1 MVSDDHEQLDLT
13 TARAGG
19 RTVIHRT
26 FRSLDQPPKL
36 VGFTIRQW
44 AALIADATL
53 VLGVVYVAGL
63 PVKAGITL
71 VVFTVGLPA
80 ALAYVSETGGIQLGL
95 LLRDIIRW
103 RVRPRTLAPG
113 AHKSSAGALLGVAV
127 IQPDG
132 LLVRDDGSHLR
143 YLEVTPVNPLA
154 LEPAQAER
162 VSAAFAQVAA
172 RLPDGQSLQL
182 YVQATPLA
190 LEEILALETHRSEQ
204 AAGAAQDTG
213 EPGRAKAIRALG
225 IAHERTIRHAAQNVH
240 PQQLRHYVI
249 CPWRPTQRTSITTWR
264 RRGKTNAGVNE
275 RAAGDSL
282 RHTEG
287 VRADLEAT
295 GVTARPLTGLEVLDL
310 LAERF
315 DPGRD
320 TNGGLPASF
329 MTPEVVRNLEPGEN
343 AEQACG
349 DIAEAISTA
358 PIAFDRDHLQ
368 VGGQLEQ
375 TLHISLAPE
384 QTWLGWLL
392 HLMQAPRPFT
402 VSVHVQATERYRG
415 RMAQK
420 RRYKRIHGVNRG
432 IEARGRPLDPDAR
445 VQEDEA
451 AELND
456 ELATTAGAG
465 IYHLSVYTTISEPDG
480 DPQALRELCQTAGRE
495 VTMACDARVQH
506 GQFAQAALWQST
518 LPLGR
523 DAARRRRKYVSR
535 NVGDTFPIV
544 GTSCGSPDG
553 IPLGF
558 ALPGRTLERIDPFDP
573 QHPNHLLLINGMSGA
588 GKTMAA
594 VILLAR
600 AISQGAGGFII
611 DRAGHFD
618 YLASLI
624 PGATSVEIGADA
636 HAVNCWD
643 VADPARVGAEK
654 IDYLLALHALLLG
667 EHHAGRD
674 SYGLTDLESNL
685 LGLAIGEVY
694 ARCALTA
701 EEPRELLLQEEL
713 ERRYRQERQEG
724 SVGIAEALRNLSMR
738 LNNYVLD
745 GPYAYLTDRP
755 TTIPPGSPLVVFDTR
770 SIPDAKAA
778 AALFVICEHV
788 KTRIA
793 RTRREHLAGNG
804 PRHAWAGRS
813 FLVVDEAWKLIERPA
828 TGRWFNEFCRRSRHQ
843 ALWLIAI
850 SQQLSDFDNEHGKA
864 LLANA
869 AMRLFLRQEARELTY
884 VKEALKLT
892 DESIDAI
899 SSLKTVRGSHS
910 TAYLM
915 NGTRG
920 QGTVQI
926 GVGPWEYWIASS
938 DPARDEPIRQRAL
951 RDTGGDSWA
960 ALKLLVQQDWQD
972 QLAELQGAAP

>member
-1 MVSDDHEQLDLT
+1 
-13 TARAGG
+13 
-19 RTVIHRT
+19 VIHRT

-44 AALIADATL
+44 AALIADTSL
-53 VLGVVYVAGL
+53 VLGVVYLAHL
-63 PVKAGITL
+63 PAKAAITL
-71 VVFTVGLPA
+71 IVFTVGLPA
-80 ALAYVSETGGIQLGL
+80 ALAYVSETGGVHLGV
-95 LLRDIIRW
+95 LLRDLMSW
-103 RVRPRTLAPG
+103 RTGPRDLRPG
-113 AHKSSAGALLGVAV
+113 AAKGSAAALLGAAA
-127 IQPDG
+127 IEPDG
-132 LLVRDDGSHLR
+132 LLIRDDGSHVR
-143 YLEVTPVNPLA
+143 YLEVTPVNPLV
-154 LEPAQAER
+154 LEPAEAER

-172 RLPDGQSLQL
+172 RLPDRQSLQL
-182 YVQATPLA
+182 YVQATPLQ
-190 LEEILALETHRSEQ
+190 LEEILAVETHRCEQ
-204 AAGAAQDTG
+204 AAGAAQDSG
-213 EPGRAKAIRALG
+213 QNQRANAIRALG
-225 IAHERTIRHAAQNVH
+225 IAHERTIRCACETVY
-240 PQQLRHYVI
+240 PLQLRYYVV
-249 CPWRPTQRTSITTWR
+249 CPWRPTQRASLAIWP
-264 RRGKTNAGVNE
+264 RGGQTNGAVNE
-275 RAAGDSL
+275 RAAADSL

-287 VRADLEAT
+287 VHADLEAT
-295 GVTARPLTGLEVLDL
+295 GVEARLLPGLEVLDL
-310 LAERF
+310 LASRFHPEREAT
-315 DPGRD
+315 GS
-320 TNGGLPASF
+320 LPPSF
-329 MTPEVVRNLEPGEN
+329 MTPEVVRTPGEE
-343 AEQACG
+343 AEQTRA
-349 DIAEAISTA
+349 DIAEAICTA
-358 PIAFDRDHLQ
+358 PIAVERDHLQ
-368 VGGQLEQ
+368 VGERLEQ
-375 TLHISLAPE
+375 AFYISLAPE

-392 HLMQAPRPFT
+392 HLMQSPRPFT
-402 VSVHVQATERYRG
+402 VSVHVQATERYRE
-415 RMAQK
+415 RLAQK

-432 IEARGRPLDPDAR
+432 IETRGRPLDPDAR
-445 VQEDEA
+445 LQEQEA

-456 ELATTAGAG
+456 ELATSAGAG
-465 IYHLSVYTTISEPDG
+465 IYQVSVYADLSDPDG
-480 DPQALRELCQTAGRE
+480 DRQALHELCQTAGRE

-506 GQFAQAALWQST
+506 GQFAQAPLWRST

-523 DAARRRRKYVSR
+523 DVAKRRRKYVSR

-544 GTSCGSPDG
+544 GTSCGSPEG

-558 ALPGRTLERIDPFDP
+558 ALPGRTLERLDPFDP

-594 VILLAR
+594 IILLAR
-600 AISQGAGGFII
+600 AVSQGATGFII

-624 PGATSVEIGADA
+624 PGAASVEVGGDA

-643 VADPARVGAEK
+643 VPDPARVGAEK

-674 SYGLTDLESNL
+674 SYGLTDLEANL

-694 ARCALTA
+694 ARCALTG

-713 ERRYRQERQEG
+713 ERRYQQERQEG

-755 TTIPPGSPLVVFDTR
+755 TTIPAGSPLVVFDTR

-793 RTRREHLAGNG
+793 RTRREHLAGDG

-850 SQQLSDFDNEHGKA
+850 SQQLSDFDNEHGRA

-869 AMRLFLRQEARELTY
+869 AMRLFLRQEARELSY
-884 VKEALKLT
+884 VKETLKLT
-892 DESIDAI
+892 DEAIDAI
-899 SSLKTVRGSHS
+899 STLKTVRGQYS

-920 QGTVQI
+920 QGTIQI

-938 DPARDEPIRQRAL
+938 DPARDEPIRQHAL
-951 RDTGGDSWA
+951 RETGGDSWA
-960 ALKLLVQQDWQD
+960 ALKLLVQQEWQD
-972 QLAELQGAAP
+972 SLATELEGAAQ

>member
-1 MVSDDHEQLDLT
+1 
-13 TARAGG
+13 
-19 RTVIHRT
+19 VIHRT
-26 FRSLDQPPKL
+26 FRSLDQAPKL
-36 VGFTIRQW
+36 VGFTIGQW
-44 AALIADATL
+44 VALIADASI
-53 VLGVVYVAGL
+53 VLGIVYAAGL
-63 PVKAGITL
+63 PVKAAITL
-71 VVFTVGLPA
+71 TVFTVGLPA
-80 ALAYVSETGGIQLGL
+80 ALAFVSESGGVQLGRL
-95 LLRDIIRW
+95 LTDVIRW
-103 RVRPRTLAPG
+103 RTGPSTLPAG
-113 AHKSSAGALLGVAV
+113 AGKGSAAALLGVAA

-132 LLVRDDGSHLR
+132 LLVREDGCYVR
-143 YLEVTPVNPLA
+143 YLEVSPVNPLV
-154 LEPAQAER
+154 LEPVDAER
-162 VSAAFAQVAA
+162 ISAAFAQVAA
-172 RLPDGQSLQL
+172 RLPDRHSLQL

-190 LEEILALETHRSEQ
+190 LEEILAVETHRCEQ
-204 AAGAAQDTG
+204 AAGAALDSG
-213 EPGRAKAIRALG
+213 APGRAKAVRALG
-225 IAHERTIRHAAQNVH
+225 VAYERSIRHAAETVY
-240 PQQLRHYVI
+240 PLQLRYVVV
-249 CPWRPTQRTSITTWR
+249 CPWRPAGRTSDAIWR
-264 RRGKTNAGVNE
+264 RRASLEAKTVVHQ
-275 RAAGDSL
+275 RAVADSL
-282 RHTEG
+282 RHADG
-287 VRADLEAT
+287 VQADLEAT
-295 GVTARPLTGLEVLDL
+295 GVSGRPLTGLEVLDL
-310 LAERF
+310 LGSRLDPER
-315 DPGRD
+315 DAS
-320 TNGGLPASF
+320 GGLPASF
-329 MTPEVVRNLEPGEN
+329 MTPEVVRTFEPSDATERADIGE
-343 AEQACG
+343 ALC
-349 DIAEAISTA
+349 TA
-358 PIAFDRDHLQ
+358 AVGLGDRDHLQ

-375 TLHISLAPE
+375 AFYVSLAPE

-402 VSVHVQATERYRG
+402 VSVHVEATERYRE

-432 IEARGRPLDPDAR
+432 IESRGRPLDPDAR
-445 VQEDEA
+445 VQEQEA

-456 ELATTAGAG
+456 ELATSAGAG
-465 IYHLSVYTTISEPDG
+465 IYRVSIYGAISEPEG
-480 DPQALRELCQTAGRE
+480 NAETLRELCQTAGRE
-495 VTMACDARVQH
+495 MTMACDARVQH
-506 GQFAQAALWQST
+506 GPFAQASLWGST

-523 DAARRRRKYVSR
+523 DVAARRRKYVSR

-544 GTSCGSPDG
+544 GTSCRSPDG

-558 ALPGRTLERIDPFDP
+558 ALPGRTLERLDPFDP

-594 VILLAR
+594 IILLAR
-600 AISQGAGGFII
+600 ALSQGAVGFII
-611 DRAGHFD
+611 DRAGHFAF
-618 YLASLI
+618 LASLI
-624 PGATSVEIGADA
+624 PGAVSVEIGGDA

-643 VADPARVGAEK
+643 VENPARVGAEK

-667 EHHAGRD
+667 EHHAARD
-674 SYGLTDLESNL
+674 SYGLTDLEANL

-694 ARCALTA
+694 ARCALTG

-713 ERRYRQERQEG
+713 ERRYQQERQEG

-755 TTIPPGSPLVVFDTR
+755 TTIPSESPLVVFDTR
-770 SIPDAKAA
+770 SNPDAKAA

-793 RTRREHLAGNG
+793 STRREHLAGEG

-828 TGRWFNEFCRRSRHQ
+828 TGRWFNEFCRRSRHY

-892 DESIDAI
+892 DEAIDAI
-899 SSLKTVRGSHS
+899 STLKTVRGNYS

-926 GVGPWEYWIASS
+926 DPGPWEFWIASS
-938 DPARDEPIRQRAL
+938 DPARDEPLRQQAL
-951 RDTGGDSWA
+951 RETGGDGWA
-960 ALKLLVQQDWQD
+960 ALKLLVQQEWQD
-972 QLAELQGAAP
+972 SVTAALEGAAT